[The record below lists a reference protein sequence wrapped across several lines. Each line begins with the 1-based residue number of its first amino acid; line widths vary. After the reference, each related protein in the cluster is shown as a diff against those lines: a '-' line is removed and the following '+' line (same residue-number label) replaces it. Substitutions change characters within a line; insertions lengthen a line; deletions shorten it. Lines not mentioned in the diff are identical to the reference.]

1 MTMNIALAQINPIV
15 SDIEGNRNKIIRCI
29 HTARERG
36 ARLVIFPEM
45 ATIGYPP
52 MDMVEKKKLIDDNL
66 RSIELISRSC
76 VDIAAVCGYVDY
88 DVMNAPLLFNA
99 AAFMK
104 DGAFVS
110 SHCKTLLP
118 TYDVFDEL
126 RYFSPAR
133 ERTYI
138 RYEGKKYGITI
149 CEDVWNDLDFE
160 NGYLEKRKYHID
172 PVKQLAD
179 QEIDCLIN
187 ISASPYVRG
196 KNTVKWQMISAIAKR
211 HSVPILYVNQV
222 GGNDS
227 LVFDGNSFYMSSAG
241 EFIQHAKAFEEDILI
256 FEDSDIS
263 QAIYLRENELEDI
276 RMALVLGLRDYVHK
290 CGFKKAVIG
299 LSGGIDSA
307 ITAVLAVQALGPENV
322 MGITMPSVYSS
333 AGSIDD
339 SVTLAKN
346 LGIRIECIPIHDSFA
361 VHKAMLR
368 DIFSGMKEDVTE
380 ENIQARIRGNVLMA
394 VSNKFNSMLLTTGN
408 KSELAMGYCTLY
420 GDMSGGLA
428 VISDL
433 PKSLVYRLSEHINH
447 EREIIPRET
456 IEKPPSAELREN
468 QRDEDSLPPY
478 DMLDRIL
485 EMYIEKMMSADEII
499 SRGFPCEI
507 VKDVLMKVD
516 RNEYKRRQAA
526 PGLKVTSK
534 AFGIGRRIP
543 IAQRYTP

>member
-1 MTMNIALAQINPIV
+1 
-15 SDIEGNRNKIIRCI
+15 
-29 HTARERG
+29 
-36 ARLVIFPEM
+36 
-45 ATIGYPP
+45 
-52 MDMVEKKKLIDDNL
+52 
-66 RSIELISRSC
+66 
-76 VDIAAVCGYVDY
+76 
-88 DVMNAPLLFNA
+88 
-99 AAFMK
+99 
-104 DGAFVS
+104 
-110 SHCKTLLP
+110 
-118 TYDVFDEL
+118 
-126 RYFSPAR
+126 
-133 ERTYI
+133 
-138 RYEGKKYGITI
+138 
-149 CEDVWNDLDFE
+149 
-160 NGYLEKRKYHID
+160 
-172 PVKQLAD
+172 
-179 QEIDCLIN
+179 
-187 ISASPYVRG
+187 
-196 KNTVKWQMISAIAKR
+196 MISAIAKR

-263 QAIYLRENELEDI
+263 QSINLRENELEDI

-361 VHKAMLR
+361 VYKAMLR